1 MFCFAA
7 MSLLSVLGTSHPS
20 IQREEMDPSV
30 RIDLGRWVAWKPWKE
45 RLEN

>member
-1 MFCFAA
+1 

-30 RIDLGRWVAWKPWKE
+30 RIDLGRWVD
-45 RLEN
+45 

>member
-1 MFCFAA
+1 

-30 RIDLGRWVAWKPWKE
+30 RIDLGRWVDGKPLK
-45 RLEN
+45 REN